1 MEKLINEMIASEL
14 FIMSLERCTSK
25 PCFIPDF
32 YERFLASSKEIQ
44 KRFENTP
51 FEHQNKMLL
60 RSLSLSV
67 KACNGESKALADL
80 RDRARTHDRHHM
92 NIKPEFY
99 NLWLESLM
107 ISASKFDDEWCDT
120 TERAW
125 RKILGFVINRLKRQ
139 Y

>member
-1 MEKLINEMIASEL
+1 MEKLIDEMVASEL

-32 YERFLASSKEIQ
+32 YERFLATSKEVQ
-44 KRFENTP
+44 QRFENTP
-51 FEHQNKMLL
+51 FENQNKMLL
-60 RSLSLSV
+60 RSLYLAV
-67 KACNGESKALADL
+67 KASNGEPQALAEL
-80 RDRARTHDRHHM
+80 RERARTHNRHHM
-92 NIKPEFY
+92 NIKPAFY
-99 NLWLESLM
+99 TLWLESLM

-125 RKILGFVINRLKRQ
+125 RKILGFVINRLKAK